1 MFFKLPSRQTLSPC
15 RCGQRETLGDLNER
29 PRYGGPSAL
38 KKEGRKGKRGK
49 EDKEGKEERDSNPES
64 NVVSYELNALT
75 YFFSFLSGFF

>member
-38 KKEGRKGKRGK
+38 KKEGRK

-75 YFFSFLSGFF
+75 YFFSFLSAFF